1 MSVIITPRRKTNNAI
16 IGIYKE
22 GQLRLPF
29 FVARFSIR
37 SQKFQ
42 GSLSEPALLWLR
54 VSKEC
59 DEENVM
65 DIVYAAEKPSIAKL
79 LGDHIKRRVTPD
91 EIKVTENPDETG
103 SFYVGWQLRK
113 YVLSPD
119 GQIAPDRL
127 RLAD

>member
-1 MSVIITPRRKTNNAI
+1 LQGQATRK
-16 IGIYKE
+16 GSY
-22 GQLRLPF
+22 GCPF
-29 FVARFSIR
+29 SWFSFH

-42 GSLSEPALLWLR
+42 SVLSEVAVLWLR
-54 VSKEC
+54 VSREC
-59 DEENVM
+59 HEENAM

-79 LGDHIKRRVTPD
+79 LGDHIKRRVRPD

-103 SFYVGWQLRK
+103 SFYVGWELQK

-127 RLAD
+127 HLID

>member
-1 MSVIITPRRKTNNAI
+1 M
-16 IGIYKE
+16 
-22 GQLRLPF
+22 
-29 FVARFSIR
+29 R

-42 GSLSEPALLWLR
+42 SSLSMAALLWLR

-59 DEENVM
+59 HEEKAM

-79 LGDHIKRRVTPD
+79 LGDHIKRQVRAD

-103 SFYVGWQLRK
+103 SFYVGWQLQK
-113 YVLSPD
+113 FVLSPN

-127 RLAD
+127 RLID